1 MIEVN
6 DGLSIYIVLNSLKF
20 ICFGQS
26 WPPAGKSIFF
36 ENGNCGSTELQLV
49 GTESEVVSLSEEEM
63 SVSVASFAK
72 ARSSVNCDKKLRVR
86 EEIYFLQSVTRLQWF

>member
-1 MIEVN
+1 MIEAN

-20 ICFGQS
+20 FRFGQS

-49 GTESEVVSLSEEEM
+49 ATESRVSAEVVSLSEEEM
-63 SVSVASFAK
+63 SVSAASFAK
-72 ARSSVNCDKKLRVR
+72 ARSSVNCDKKK
-86 EEIYFLQSVTRLQWF
+86 